1 MYKIINK
8 GRYPFHVGD
17 KTLYKGEEL
26 ECEKLPNIHQDV
38 EGIKIYENGKLI
50 DNVNDVKVSPK
61 ENQVKK
67 RGRPKKEVEENDS

>member
-17 KTLYKGEEL
+17 KTIYKGEDL
-26 ECEKLPNIHQDV
+26 ETKVKPEKHQD
-38 EGIKIYENGKLI
+38 GIEIYEDGKLI
-50 DNVNDVKVSPK
+50 INADGLEVSPE

-67 RGRPKKEVEENDS
+67 INKRKVKNNGS